1 MEELSQNWMKL
12 SLSEREGPGCC
23 LENEFSTQEHIIAA
37 KFLTKR
43 ALNIEAIAKTFTPLW
58 RSKSGFKV
66 RNLGDHVILF
76 IFDNASEVDKV
87 LRAEPWSFDKHLV
100 IMQKYDR
107 SKAVEEL
114 KFEQTFF
121 WVQVHGLPYK
131 YLNVKAAEKIC
142 EVVGQVNH
150 SDNPAE
156 NDGGNFMRLR
166 VGLDVTLPLC
176 RGRVVSLEEG
186 KKTWITFKYERLPNI
201 CYWCGRLDHND
212 RDCNIWLDSEGSL
225 MESQKQF
232 GPYLRA
238 PPFSPVRR
246 TVVAVPGFY
255 NSNRKSQTP
264 AARENRPNEV
274 GQHSTGSP
282 PREAQTVAHSLSQSV
297 AKFNEPLIQETAT
310 FKEPIQSKNGNIDGE
325 DHVPKHPPHN
335 PDSLNTRFDD
345 SFISGNIG
353 ASCDSPST
361 ETDVNFHIN
370 ALDQI
375 QRTNHSTGLAETHST
390 YSHEHVSRE
399 LHGCSRAPKKPSTW
413 TRLDRAAA
421 AQKTGLAA
429 ATGACKRTFSD
440 VNDHSELPSSKRQV
454 LKDGGDFFFKVVEA
468 VEQPRQQP

>member
-1 MEELSQNWMKL
+1 
-12 SLSEREGPGCC
+12 
-23 LENEFSTQEHIIAA
+23 
-37 KFLTKR
+37 
-43 ALNIEAIAKTFTPLW
+43 
-58 RSKSGFKV
+58 
-66 RNLGDHVILF
+66 
-76 IFDNASEVDKV
+76 
-87 LRAEPWSFDKHLV
+87 
-100 IMQKYDR
+100 
-107 SKAVEEL
+107 
-114 KFEQTFF
+114 
-121 WVQVHGLPYK
+121 
-131 YLNVKAAEKIC
+131 
-142 EVVGQVNH
+142 
-150 SDNPAE
+150 
-156 NDGGNFMRLR
+156 MRLR

-225 MESQKQF
+225 LESQKQF
-232 GPYLRA
+232 GPYVRA

-282 PREAQTVAHSLSQSV
+282 PREAQTVDQSLSQSV
-297 AKFNEPLIQETAT
+297 AKLNEPLIQETAT
-310 FKEPIQSKNGNIDGE
+310 FKEPIQTKNGNIDGE
-325 DHVPKHPPHN
+325 DHVPKYPPHN

-345 SFISGNIG
+345 SFIFGNIG

-370 ALDQI
+370 TLDQI
-375 QRTNHSTGLAETHST
+375 QRTNHSTGLTATLST
-390 YSHEHVSRE
+390 YSHEQGSRE

-421 AQKTGLAA
+421 A
-429 ATGACKRTFSD
+429 
-440 VNDHSELPSSKRQV
+440 
-454 LKDGGDFFFKVVEA
+454 
-468 VEQPRQQP
+468 